1 MSFALP
7 TYHFDE
13 NLREIPDDLD
23 KWKISAVVLQETL
36 EITDAPYENLVLL
49 ENLGFVLRV
58 LGRLDEAEAM
68 LKEALSLSSDH
79 PNPLRSL
86 QNMMRL
92 AHVYQWKK
100 DFKKANGIFSD
111 VKKMLKGSG
120 VSDGILSTFHLHFG
134 KLLFDQEKFKE
145 AESHF
150 KMALEIRETIKA
162 PQDQVSSSRFALEQA
177 RKRTENL

>member
-1 MSFALP
+1 MSFTLP

-23 KWKISAVVLQETL
+23 KWKMSAVVLEETL
-36 EITDAPYENLVLL
+36 AMTEAINDNLVLL

-58 LGRLDEAEAM
+58 LGELDEAEAR
-68 LKEALSLSSDH
+68 LKEALSLSSEH

-100 DFKKANGIFSD
+100 DFKQANSLFSE
-111 VKKMLKGSG
+111 VKKMMKSSGISEGLKSAYHQHYGR
-120 VSDGILSTFHLHFG
+120 
-134 KLLFDQEKFKE
+134 LLFDQQKFKE
-145 AESHF
+145 AEEQF
-150 KMALEIRETIKA
+150 LLALQLRESIKA
-162 PQDQVSSSRFALEQA
+162 PSDQVMSSRFALEQT
-177 RKRTENL
+177 RKRTEKL